1 VLVTVTGTVTSVV
14 SVAVVMTV
22 LTLCAMLVIV
32 SAEAATIA
40 VSTKRRLTM
49 LGAIF
54 NEIPGWT
61 FPLFSRGLE

>member
-1 VLVTVTGTVTSVV
+1 MLVTVTGTVTSVV

-22 LTLCAMLVIV
+22 LTLCAMLVV
-32 SAEAATIA
+32 ASAETAKIAAN
-40 VSTKRRLTM
+40 TKRRLTM